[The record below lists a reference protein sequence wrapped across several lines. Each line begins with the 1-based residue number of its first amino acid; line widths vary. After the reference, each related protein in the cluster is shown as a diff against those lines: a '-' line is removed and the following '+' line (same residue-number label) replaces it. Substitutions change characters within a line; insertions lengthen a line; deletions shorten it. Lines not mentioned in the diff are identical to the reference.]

1 MTKYPLEYKKYKK
14 YDEELT
20 LEAKKYEDML
30 KEISELEIDNPMEDK
45 AKIKS
50 DSVYIA
56 RNQDWFK
63 NTKKDV
69 QLYES
74 LNVMYDMIRQN
85 AEVTNK

>member
-14 YDEELT
+14 FDEELT
-20 LEAKKYEDML
+20 AEAKRYEDML
-30 KEISELEIDNPMEDK
+30 KEITEMEIDNPSPDK
-45 AKIKS
+45 AKIES

-63 NTKKDV
+63 NVKKDV
-69 QLYES
+69 QLFES
-74 LNVMYDMIRQN
+74 LNIMYDMIRQN